1 MTQSTTNSPLE
12 AFSLSLDDELFLY
25 QIEQKLNEW
34 SKGNA
39 IYLHDIN
46 MFTQYLE
53 RFLVSLNVSKARI
66 SEIIPIRIIQRHNFT
81 NALPYVQTIRTFNKT
96 SCIEGCMKLLG
107 LLEGTRNKIIEYQS
121 K

>member
-1 MTQSTTNSPLE
+1 MTLPTPNLPLS
-12 AFSLSLDDELFLY
+12 AYSLSLDDELFLY

-39 IYLHDIN
+39 IYLYDIN

-53 RFLVSLNVSKARI
+53 RFLATLNVSKSRI
-66 SEIIPIRIIQRHNFT
+66 SEIVPTRIIQRHNFT

-107 LLEGTRNKIIEYQS
+107 LFEGTRNKIIENQS